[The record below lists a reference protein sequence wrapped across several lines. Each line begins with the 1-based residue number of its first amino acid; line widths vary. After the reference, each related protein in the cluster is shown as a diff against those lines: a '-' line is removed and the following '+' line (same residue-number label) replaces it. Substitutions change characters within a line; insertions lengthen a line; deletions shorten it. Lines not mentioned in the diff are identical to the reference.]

1 MGTHAGSKWQSGPG
15 LRTLPRRSGLT
26 DTDIARAQRAMPA
39 LGAGWSLVRHEDYDR
54 DACVMIIRTRDQ
66 EDVPSFTLHAEAG
79 EILAGVVTR
88 DRYVRLG
95 LHHRVEEAMGMIAA
109 TLHDKYAV
117 AA

>member
-1 MGTHAGSKWQSGPG
+1 MSECVGSERRGRKS
-15 LRTLPRRSGLT
+15 LRASPRRSGLT

-54 DACVMIIRTRDQ
+54 DASLVIITTREQDGT
-66 EDVPSFTLHAEAG
+66 PAFTLHAEAG

-88 DRYVRLG
+88 DCYVRLG
-95 LHHRVEEAMGMIAA
+95 LHDRVEEAICAIAA
-109 TLHDKYAV
+109 VLHEKHLM